1 MSIGQVHTIDEG
13 TNFQRA
19 RLSELKQFC
28 REKNLP
34 FAGDVTKNE
43 LLKIID
49 VRPLIKFDVPDIA
62 RKGDNPDLGSHT
74 ETNDEKRTRL
84 KAQLAEL
91 EKPQIFSTKILNP
104 QRTPEED
111 MFVKLDQMQHH
122 ERKKWLV
129 EECQKKGVECR
140 FPGIRGKGPEV
151 LAECKRVASM

>member
-1 MSIGQVHTIDEG
+1 MSIGQTHTIDEG

-49 VRPLIKFDVPDIA
+49 VRPLIKFDVPDIP

-74 ETNDEKRTRL
+74 ETDEE
-84 KAQLAEL
+84 QLARLQARIDEL
-91 EKPQIFSTKILNP
+91 KPKVFSTS
-104 QRTPEED
+104 
-111 MFVKLDQMQHH
+111 VLDGTAYDETEKVLDEMPHH
-122 ERKKWLV
+122 LRKKWLV